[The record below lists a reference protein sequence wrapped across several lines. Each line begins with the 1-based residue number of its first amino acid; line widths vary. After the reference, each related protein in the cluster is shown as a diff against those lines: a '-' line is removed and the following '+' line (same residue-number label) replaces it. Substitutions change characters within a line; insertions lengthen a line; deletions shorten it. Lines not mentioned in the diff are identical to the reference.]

1 MTMDCARFA
10 RNDRLYFHPYCYQ
23 RAEGL
28 SADGIA
34 SGANAS
40 VELLRACGFDV
51 ELSDAGCCGM
61 AGTFGFEAEH
71 YEVSMRIAELKL
83 LPALRAF
90 NREGAK
96 NAKNLSDKVVST
108 GAACRMQVRHGSGL
122 EARHPIE
129 WVREALVKG
138 N

>member
-1 MTMDCARFA
+1 
-10 RNDRLYFHPYCYQ
+10 
-23 RAEGL
+23 
-28 SADGIA
+28 
-34 SGANAS
+34 

-71 YEVSMRIAELKL
+71 YEVSMQIAELNL
-83 LPALRAF
+83 FPALRAL

-129 WVREALVKG
+129 WVRDVLVSGK
-138 N
+138 